1 MIFFMI
7 ETKSETKALKLSGKT
22 ITIPMNNK
30 RVEYKKN
37 IQESLKLVGKSIEG
51 FYYNDKCNNG
61 TSSRRIKF
69 EVVSPLS
76 EVDLGTFCGDLG
88 NALGCVVDAKN
99 YEYLNAPCVVAYLRK

>member
-1 MIFFMI
+1 M
-7 ETKSETKALKLSGKT
+7 KLKLSGKT

-37 IQESLKLVGKSIEG
+37 INESLKLVGKSIEG
-51 FYYNDKCNNG
+51 FYYNDKCHNE

-69 EVVSPLS
+69 EVASHLTAF
-76 EVDLGTFCGDLG
+76 ELGTFCADLG

-99 YEYLNAPCVVAYLRK
+99 HMYWHVPCVIAYLRK

>member
-1 MIFFMI
+1 MTFSNTM
-7 ETKSETKALKLSGKT
+7 KLKLSGKT

-51 FYYNDKCNNG
+51 FYYNDKCHNG

-69 EVVSPLS
+69 EVASPLS
-76 EVDLGTFCGDLG
+76 EVELGTFCADLG
-88 NALGCVVDAKN
+88 NALGYVVDAKN
-99 YEYLNAPCVVAYLRK
+99 YEYLNAPCVVVYFRK

>member
-1 MIFFMI
+1 M
-7 ETKSETKALKLSGKT
+7 KLKLSGKT

-37 IQESLKLVGKSIEG
+37 IQESLKLVGKTIKG
-51 FYYNDKCNNG
+51 FYYNDKCYNG

-76 EVDLGTFCGDLG
+76 EVELGTFCADLG
-88 NALGCVVDAKN
+88 NALGCAVDAKN
-99 YEYLNAPCVVAYLRK
+99 YVYLDAPCVVAYLGK

>member
-1 MIFFMI
+1 MTFSNTM
-7 ETKSETKALKLSGKT
+7 KLKLSGKT

-51 FYYNDKCNNG
+51 FYYNDKCHNG

-69 EVVSPLS
+69 EVVSPLT
-76 EVDLGTFCGDLG
+76 EVELGTFCADLG

-99 YEYLNAPCVVAYLRK
+99 YVYLNAPCVVVYFRK